1 VEVARHDPAGTSSR
15 PSRPGARRIVVDFLL
30 GVRPDAARTRYPRA
44 LRTSWKRAVVTS
56 EAVQWRSRAGH
67 QRRIERSRI
76 SRIELVQ
83 TVPFRDQGSR
93 GTDIAVDHHL
103 VIGTTG
109 GVLLRVRDTSTAS
122 DTAMRARW
130 APLAVPTVRV
140 NLPINRLKDAR
151 RRWPEAFWIVT
162 AHPVLSTTLATV
174 AFMYGLPRLM

>member
-1 VEVARHDPAGTSSR
+1 VA
-15 PSRPGARRIVVDFLL
+15 
-30 GVRPDAARTRYPRA
+30 
-44 LRTSWKRAVVTS
+44 S
-56 EAVQWRSRAGH
+56 EAVEWRNRAGR
-67 QRRIERSRI
+67 QRRIERSLI
-76 SRIELVQ
+76 SHVELVQ
-83 TVPFRDQGSR
+83 TVLFLDHGSR

-109 GVLLRVRDTSTAS
+109 GVLLRVRDRSTDG

-130 APLAVPTVRV
+130 SPLDVPTARI